1 MNIKNKTMTTEG
13 LTKETEIRLAEF
25 FNNDIDPQSMA
36 KTIRQLNHII
46 GLAVM
51 RESETLK
58 LDMDKVQDSFYW
70 LNKLAEVL
78 NPYLDVE

>member
-1 MNIKNKTMTTEG
+1 MTTEG

-25 FNNDIDPQSMA
+25 FNNNIDPKNMA

-51 RESETLK
+51 RESQTLK

-70 LNKLAEVL
+70 LNELAEVL
-78 NPYLDVE
+78 NPYLEKE